1 MVTVLIVIGVLAFL
15 LVDAYIL
22 LRVFRGRA
30 SADELGSLPVPG
42 EATVTL
48 SAGKVKLSYQES
60 YKASGGEDHIDFG
73 VPSALEVTVTSPSG
87 QELEIK
93 GPGFGGTGAVLDT
106 GSNWSRAR
114 IGTVEVAEPG
124 AYTITAH
131 GELQDPVEPR
141 VLVGR

>member
-1 MVTVLIVIGVLAFL
+1 VVTVLIVIGVLAFL

-124 AYTITAH
+124 PYTITAH

>member
-1 MVTVLIVIGVLAFL
+1 MVTALIVIGVLAFL

-30 SADELGSLPVPG
+30 RADELGSLPVPG

-87 QELEIK
+87 EELEIT
-93 GPGFGGTGAVLDT
+93 GPGLGGMGATLDT

-124 AYTITAH
+124 PYTITAH

>member
-1 MVTVLIVIGVLAFL
+1 VVTVLIVIGVLAFL

-42 EATVTL
+42 EVTVTL

-60 YKASGGEDHIDFG
+60 YKASGAEDHIDFG
-73 VPSALEVTVTSPSG
+73 VPSALEVTVTSLSG
-87 QELEIK
+87 EELEIK
-93 GPGFGGTGAVLDT
+93 GPGFGGMGAALDT

-124 AYTITAH
+124 PYTITAH

>member
-30 SADELGSLPVPG
+30 RADELGSLPVPG

-73 VPSALEVTVTSPSG
+73 VPSSLEVTVTSPSG
-87 QELEIK
+87 EQLEIK
-93 GPGFGGTGAVLDT
+93 GPGFGGMGATLDT

-124 AYTITAH
+124 PYTITAH
-131 GELQDPVEPR
+131 GDLQDPVEPR